1 VIISGNAVAL
11 NQRAREA
18 SAVKQRH
25 FITLLS
31 GAAPVWRLAARTQ
44 QGDRDLITTAQ
55 VDTASTV

>member
-1 VIISGNAVAL
+1 VIISGNAAAL

-31 GAAPVWRLAARTQ
+31 GAAPAWRLAARTQ
-44 QGDRDLITTAQ
+44 QGDRDLITAAL